1 MIQGISV
8 AAQTVSYDAMAEH
21 QQALAAAILKDPDV
35 VSVSSFIGV
44 DGSNMTLNSGRLLI
58 NLKPKD
64 DRTLN
69 ATQIGRRLQQETDDV
84 PGVSLYLQPVQDLT
98 IDAAVSRTQYQF
110 VLENPNLSAFN
121 EWVPKLLA
129 ELKQLP
135 DLTNV
140 ASDLQQQGLTV
151 NLVIDRETAAR
162 FGITP
167 ATVDNALYDL
177 FGQRIIS
184 TIYSQSNQYR
194 VIMEADPS
202 LQKSLDALSAIR
214 LPSAASTTGQV
225 PLTSIVH
232 IEQKPGPLQIS
243 HLGQFPATTISFD
256 TTSGSSLG
264 AAVTAIRQA
273 EQDIHLPESFVTA
286 FQGAA
291 QALEASLSNELLL
304 VLAAIVTVYIVL
316 GVLYES
322 FIHPITILSTLAVGR
337 CRRAGGVVDRRRRHR
352 CHFDHRHHFADRHR
366 QEKRHHDD
374 RLRAGR
380 RARRGQARRAR
391 RSIRPACCASG
402 RS

>member
-1 MIQGISV
+1 MLVTTLLYVAVPKGFFPVQDTGLIQGISV
-8 AAQTVSYDAMAEH
+8 AAQTTSFDAMAQH
-21 QQALAAAILKDPDV
+21 QRELAAAVLKDPDV

-44 DGSNMTLNSGRLLI
+44 DGSNVTLNSGRLLI

-64 DRTLN
+64 DRSLN
-69 ATQIGRRLQQETDDV
+69 ATGISRRLQQETSEV

-110 VLENPNLSAFN
+110 VLENPNISAFN
-121 EWVPKLLA
+121 EWVPKLLDK
-129 ELKQLP
+129 LKTLP

-151 NLVIDRETAAR
+151 NLVIDRATAAR

-225 PLTSIVH
+225 PLTSIVS

-264 AAVTAIRQA
+264 AAVAGIRQA
-273 EQDIHLPESFVTA
+273 EKDIQLPESFVTA
-286 FQGAA
+286 LQGAA
-291 QALEASLSNELLL
+291 AGAGVRLLSSELLL
-304 VLAAIVTVYIVL
+304 VLAAIVTVY
-316 GVLYES
+316 
-322 FIHPITILSTLAVGR
+322 TSTCWACCMKASSTRSPSCPR
-337 CRRAGGVVDRRRRHR
+337 CRRPAPERWSR
-352 CHFDHRHHFADRHR
+352 C
-366 QEKRHHDD
+366 
-374 RLRAGR
+374 
-380 RARRGQARRAR
+380 
-391 RSIRPACCASG
+391 
-402 RS
+402 